1 MKKNSPSA
9 GISIGSASLIL
20 ILVVVSTA
28 IFAVLSLV
36 SANSEKN
43 LSQRSAKAVSD
54 YYSAD
59 LAAAEKINGIIDAI
73 AETGNAESALSL
85 MGIDYRV
92 TEKGVEIEF
101 ETEIDGRRTL
111 RTKAVIEDESLEI
124 TEWKTVTKSN
134 PDNSSPEMWDGSF
147 DFESKRKDNIL

>member
-1 MKKNSPSA
+1 MKKSSLSA

-28 IFAVLSLV
+28 IFAVLSHV

-43 LSQRSAKAVSD
+43 LSSRSAKAVSD

-59 LAAAEKINGIIDAI
+59 LAAAEKINGIIDAMG
-73 AETGNAESALSL
+73 ETGNAESALSL
-85 MGIDYRV
+85 MGIDYTV
-92 TEKGVEIEF
+92 TEKGIEIEF

-111 RTKAVIEDESLEI
+111 CTKALIVGEDLEI

-134 PDNSSPEMWDGSF
+134 PDNSSPDMWDGSF
-147 DFESKRKDNIL
+147 DFAE

>member
-1 MKKNSPSA
+1 MKKSSPSA

-43 LSQRSAKAVSD
+43 LSSRSAKAVSD

-73 AETGNAESALSL
+73 SETGNAESALSL
-85 MGIDYRV
+85 MGIDYTV

-111 RTKAVIEDESLEI
+111 RTKALIVGEDLEI

-134 PDNSSPEMWDGSF
+134 PDNSSPDMWDGSF
-147 DFESKRKDNIL
+147 DFAE

>member
-1 MKKNSPSA
+1 MKKSSPSA

-59 LAAAEKINGIIDAI
+59 LAAAEKINGIIDAMG
-73 AETGNAESALSL
+73 ETGNAESALSL
-85 MGIDYRV
+85 LGIDYRV

-111 RTKAVIEDESLEI
+111 RTKAVIEGESLEI

-134 PDNSSPEMWDGSF
+134 LNDNSSPNMWDGSF
-147 DFESKRKDNIL
+147 DFAE

>member
-1 MKKNSPSA
+1 MKKSSPSA

-43 LSQRSAKAVSD
+43 LSSRSAKAVSD

-59 LAAAEKINGIIDAI
+59 LAATEKINGIIDAI
-73 AETGNAESALSL
+73 SETGNAESALSL
-85 MGIDYRV
+85 MGIDYTV

-111 RTKAVIEDESLEI
+111 RTKALIVGEELEI

-134 PDNSSPEMWDGSF
+134 PDNSSPDMWDGSF
-147 DFESKRKDNIL
+147 DFAE